1 MQRGDIVIYTIR
13 VYNEGSMDG
22 YANEITDYLP
32 EELEFLPD
40 HEINQ
45 EYEWQVSSDGRHV
58 TTDYLSKAKET
69 SSRQNLLKA
78 FDGTTLDYK
87 DVKIACKIKDTAEV
101 GKS

>member
-1 MQRGDIVIYTIR
+1 MQRGDIIIYTIR
-13 VYNEGSMDG
+13 VYNEGSKDG

-45 EYEWQVSSDGRHV
+45 EYEWQVSSDGRIV

-69 SSRQNLLKA
+69 S
-78 FDGTTLDYK
+78 
-87 DVKIACKIKDTAEV
+87 
-101 GKS
+101 